1 MNLINKILAILI
13 VISGVVLLSFTFIS
27 VSQNIQY
34 IDAGVFI
41 LSLCTFG
48 LIETVKRKKYLFTTL
63 IGLIVIIFIIG
74 LFSSLQF

>member
-13 VISGVVLLSFTFIS
+13 LVSGVLGLLFIFVP
-27 VSQNIQY
+27 VSQSIND

-48 LIETVKRKKYLFTTL
+48 LIETINRKKYLFTTL
-63 IGLIVIIFIIG
+63 IGLMAIIFIIG
-74 LFSSLQF
+74 IFSSL